1 MVVELLPTEQPLHSL
16 AGFGIELEYM
26 IVDQDTLDVRPI
38 SDNVLFQFAGCMS
51 NFVDRKPIAWSN
63 ELVMHVLEFKTNG
76 PVKSLSDLDL
86 SFHDEI
92 KTVNDALTAHNACL
106 LPTAMH
112 PWMDPD
118 REMYLWHYDD
128 RTIYD
133 TYDRIFD
140 CRGHG
145 WSNLQS
151 MHINLP
157 FYDDQE
163 FAPLHAAIRLLMP
176 LLPALA
182 ASSPYADGKLQ
193 PQLDYRLHVYRHN
206 ADAVPTITGA
216 VIPEPVYS
224 RADYT
229 QTILQRIYNDLAEV
243 DPAGTLQEE
252 WVNSRGAIARFDRN
266 TIEIRI
272 IDIQEC
278 PQADLAIA
286 AFCAAVI
293 YYLLQGDQS
302 ILDARR
308 AFSTSRLVKLYE
320 RGVNSAQ
327 EAHIDD
333 KEYLKLLGCSH
344 VGRAAEVLNEL
355 VEHEQVRAYLSTR
368 HQKTLAYILRSGSL
382 ASRIVRHCGSQPSRA
397 QLLETWQALRDCLA
411 NNALFE

>member
-1 MVVELLPTEQPLHSL
+1 MVVEILPTEQPLHLLS
-16 AGFGIELEYM
+16 GYGIELEYM
-26 IVDQDTLDVRPI
+26 IVDQDTLDIRPI
-38 SDNVLFQFAGCMS
+38 SDDVLFQFAGVKS
-51 NFVDRKPIAWSN
+51 NFVDRRPIAWSN

-86 SFHDEI
+86 NFHDEI

-118 REMYLWHYDD
+118 REMCLWHYDD

-157 FYDDQE
+157 FFDDAE
-163 FAPLHAAIRLLMP
+163 FSALHSAIRLLMP

-193 PQLDYRLHVYRHN
+193 KHLDHRLYVYRHN
-206 ADAVPTITGA
+206 ADAVPSITGA

-224 RADYT
+224 RADYEK
-229 QTILQRIYNDLAEV
+229 TILQRIYGDLADL
-243 DPAGTLQEE
+243 DPAGTLREE

-272 IDIQEC
+272 IDVQEC
-278 PQADLAIA
+278 PRADLAIA
-286 AFCAAVI
+286 AFCAALLR
-293 YYLLQGDQS
+293 YLLQGNQS
-302 ILDARR
+302 ILNARKVF
-308 AFSTSRLVKLYE
+308 ATSRLVQLYE
-320 RGVNSAQ
+320 RSVVSAQ
-327 EAHIDD
+327 EARIDD
-333 KEYLKLLGCSH
+333 KEYLQLLGCSRS
-344 VGRAAEVLNEL
+344 GRAAEVLNEL
-355 VEHEQVRAYLSTR
+355 AEREQIQANLSAR
-368 HQKTLAYILRSGSL
+368 QQETLARMLRRGSL
-382 ASRIVRHCGSQPSRA
+382 ASCLIKHCGPNPSPVR
-397 QLLETWQALRDCLA
+397 LRDTWQVLRSCLA
-411 NNALFE
+411 NNTLFE